1 MQAPRLARDIMV
13 TKLRTLTA
21 RTPVFDAIA
30 RLIKCKL
37 TGAPVLDEQRNFLG
51 VFSEK
56 CCLRILVAAAQA
68 ATEENAKRRVP
79 LAKHVM
85 ATNLVTLQPD
95 MDVCDA
101 VELLLKH
108 RVSGAPVI
116 DTQRRFLGS
125 FSEKSSMT
133 VLLGAAH
140 DQLPTS
146 RVEAYMDRDRDRTI
160 DERED
165 LLSIARIFLNT
176 PYRRLPVLR
185 DGAVVMGQV
194 SRRDVLRAAYS
205 LSRDPSHRQAGLS
218 SWLTEAGVESV
229 PETEEVSAFMDRS
242 AKTIS
247 EEVDLLDIAQIF
259 QQTPY
264 RRLPVLTD
272 RKLVGQISRRDLL
285 KATNDVIA
293 VSPRR
298 ERSLLYLSALVA
310 PGEAAIQ

>member
-1 MQAPRLARDIMV
+1 MQAARLARDMMV
-13 TKLRTLTA
+13 TKLRTLAA

-37 TGAPVLDEQRNFLG
+37 TGAPVLDDERNFLG

-56 CCLRILVAAAQA
+56 SCMRILVATAQA
-68 ATEENAKRRVP
+68 ATEEKRQVP
-79 LAKHVM
+79 LAMHVM
-85 ATNLVTLQPD
+85 ATRLVTLQPD

-101 VELLLKH
+101 IDLLLKH
-108 RVSGAPVI
+108 RVSGGPVI

-125 FSEKSSMT
+125 FSEKTCMT

-160 DERED
+160 DEAED
-165 LLSIARIFLNT
+165 LLSIARIFVNT

-185 DGAVVMGQV
+185 DGAVVGQV
-194 SRRDVLRAAYS
+194 SRRDVLRGAYS
-205 LSRDPSHRQAGLS
+205 LSGDPSHRRAALS
-218 SWLTEAGVESV
+218 SWLTEGGVGSV

-242 AKTIS
+242 AKTIN
-247 EEVDLLDIAQIF
+247 EEVDLLGIAQIF

-285 KATNDVIA
+285 KTANDMLT
-293 VSPRR
+293 VSPHR

-310 PGEAAIQ
+310 PGEAAIE